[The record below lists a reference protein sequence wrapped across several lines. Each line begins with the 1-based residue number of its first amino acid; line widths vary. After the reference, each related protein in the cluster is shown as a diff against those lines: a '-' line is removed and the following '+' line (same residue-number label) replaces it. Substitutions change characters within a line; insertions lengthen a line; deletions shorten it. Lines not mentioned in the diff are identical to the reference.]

1 MKISLRKE
9 LLSKRNH
16 ISKENLEIKSK
27 KIFENILHSNIL
39 DGKKNIMVYMDF
51 RNEVKTENII
61 NYLLKNNYNVILP
74 KVNFQTGYLDLF
86 YIDSLNDLTVS
97 SYGILE
103 PKVNKSS
110 YANPENIDL
119 IFVPGVGFDKNFFR
133 IGYGGGYYDK
143 LLPQTKNCI
152 FCALAFEE
160 QIVEKIPYDSHDVK
174 MDIIIT
180 EKQIFKSKLPAQ
192 RVVCSAL

>member
-180 EKQIFKSKLPAQ
+180 EKQIFKKN
-192 RVVCSAL
+192 